1 MAKKVTKAPTTKE
14 PSEAKAP
21 KKKRVLPADIPG
33 WDTMNPME
41 RGRAIALANSVEAE
55 GKVIPASD
63 FDIDLLFLQVP
74 DICLQW
80 ALSRP
85 GYAMGRIQSLM
96 GYEGSSKTSYQFWL
110 ANLAMM
116 QGGLASAVFVEH
128 ADSTFHMGQ
137 YIRPEFMPYFI
148 CRKCDTLEDAIKE
161 SYRIQ
166 DEFDEIDPEGVIPKV
181 QIFDSV
187 AGATQQKLLDEDYEP
202 GAPKPGGIGGIMS
215 DFVNAMQT
223 RISRTNTLWAVNN
236 QAKDQIPVGWT
247 GAPMPEIEKMVAKG
261 GRAIPFHS
269 TYQQIVK
276 KQGAIKG
283 ASDVTASGK
292 ISEGFKAKMT
302 FKKNKL
308 GLPMREVFYDVVWGE
323 GFVFRD
329 HTLDFLSMGGI
340 LGLKDKPGG
349 KSGTLY
355 FSEDLGIST
364 TAALNAKEMYEAI
377 HSPEFL
383 PKFQRELGVIIDI
396 ASSSGRGAVPICAQ
410 PSRLPPAPPP

>member
-1 MAKKVTKAPTTKE
+1 MAKKATAAEKKE
-14 PSEAKAP
+14 P
-21 KKKRVLPADIPG
+21 KKKRIGPKDIPG
-33 WDTMNPME
+33 WDEMSPMA
-41 RGRAIALANSVEAE
+41 RGRAIALANSVEDE

-63 FDIDLLFLQVP
+63 FDIDLLFLRVP
-74 DICLQW
+74 DIRFQW

-85 GYAMGRIQSLM
+85 GYAMGRIESLM
-96 GYEGSSKTSYQFWL
+96 GYEGSSKTSFQFWL

-116 QGGLASAVFVEH
+116 QGGLAAAVFVEH
-128 ADSTFHMGQ
+128 ADSSFHMGQ
-137 YIRPEFMPYFI
+137 YILPEFMPYFI

-166 DEFDEIDPEGVIPKV
+166 DEFAEIDPEGLVPKV

-187 AGATQQKLLDEDYEP
+187 AGATQEKLLDEDYEP

-236 QAKDQIPVGWT
+236 QAKDQIPIGWT

-276 KQGAIKG
+276 KTGPVKG
-283 ASDVTASGK
+283 ASDLTRSGK
-292 ISEGFKAKMT
+292 EVEGFEAKMT

-308 GLPMREVFYDVVWGE
+308 GLPMREVFYDVIWGE
-323 GFVFRD
+323 GFVFHE
-329 HTLDFLSMGGI
+329 HTLEFLVMGKI
-340 LGLKDKPGG
+340 LGVTDKAGG
-349 KSGTLY
+349 SKGKLFYSK
-355 FSEDLGIST
+355 ELGIRD
-364 TAALNAKEMYEAI
+364 TAALNALEMYQAI
-377 HSPEFL
+377 HSSELL
-383 PKFQRELGVIIDI
+383 PKFQRELGVIVDV
-396 ASSSGRGAVPICAQ
+396 ATSSGREAA
-410 PSRLPPAPPP
+410 PAGLVPPPPPP